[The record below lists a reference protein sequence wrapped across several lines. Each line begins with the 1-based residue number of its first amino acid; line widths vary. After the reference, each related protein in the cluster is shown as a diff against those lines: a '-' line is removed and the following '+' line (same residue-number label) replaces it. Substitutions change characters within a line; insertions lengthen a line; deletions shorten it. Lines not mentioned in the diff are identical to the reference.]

1 MSSSRDA
8 GPGLSDSSALFGSF
22 SRFQLL
28 DDSPKKKEEKPN
40 GQEEEHRIAP
50 AEGTHVAG
58 SEPRRRK
65 KRSKSTRLALLD
77 ADNQDIGNDTEAL
90 ADVSHNFTSLLLEP
104 DAYAGRV
111 GVIEVDGLVRTA
123 PSLAAPPLSVDA
135 VHCPCHAR

>member
-28 DDSPKKKEEKPN
+28 DDSPKKREEKPN
-40 GQEEEHRIAP
+40 GQEEKQRIVP
-50 AEGTHVAG
+50 AEGTHAAG

-90 ADVSHNFTSLLLEP
+90 ADVSHCEPQLKRHFLVISTPMLRQRPFHVLTLLQLSLSLRPRLE
-104 DAYAGRV
+104 R
-111 GVIEVDGLVRTA
+111 
-123 PSLAAPPLSVDA
+123 SL
-135 VHCPCHAR
+135 